1 MNSVQN
7 FNEFYTTFLSVSF
20 FKTTNNEIKELIN
33 QHHLPI
39 IFYDNEDA
47 YYDEVGGFHQ
57 EKEDYD
63 CNPFGVQCVN
73 CTRISCAKCERRY
86 IKDE

>member
-20 FKTTNNEIKELIN
+20 FKTTDNEIKELIN
-33 QHHLPI
+33 QYHLPI

>member
-1 MNSVQN
+1 MNNVQN
-7 FNEFYTTFLSVSF
+7 FDESYTQYLCISF

-33 QHHLPI
+33 QYHLPI
-39 IFYDNEDA
+39 IFYDNENA

-63 CNPFGVQCVN
+63 CNPFGVQCIN